1 MEEDPKT
8 EDLKEKK
15 IRKHY
20 KTIPCDQC
28 DKKFDLEYL
37 LNNHVKNVHIK
48 KDQICPTCGEEFFD
62 LDTFKCHMNR
72 HDNYRPFPCEICGK
86 AFLTSR
92 DMKTHM
98 KVHSLPYKC
107 HLCEESFAAK
117 DLLDDH
123 IRKDQRTQLSIT
135 KNFDHYLLSRG
146 YDKFQTIR
154 H

>member
-1 MEEDPKT
+1 
-8 EDLKEKK
+8 
-15 IRKHY
+15 
-20 KTIPCDQC
+20 
-28 DKKFDLEYL
+28 
-37 LNNHVKNVHIK
+37 
-48 KDQICPTCGEEFFD
+48 
-62 LDTFKCHMNR
+62 MNR

-123 IRKDQRTQLSIT
+123 IRKDQRKSEVGF
-135 KNFDHYLLSRG
+135 NDG
-146 YDKFQTIR
+146 VEMNEW
-154 H
+154 

>member
-1 MEEDPKT
+1 
-8 EDLKEKK
+8 
-15 IRKHY
+15 
-20 KTIPCDQC
+20 
-28 DKKFDLEYL
+28 
-37 LNNHVKNVHIK
+37 
-48 KDQICPTCGEEFFD
+48 
-62 LDTFKCHMNR
+62 MNR
-72 HDNYRPFPCEICGK
+72 HNNYRLFPCEICGK

-98 KVHSLPYKC
+98 KVHSLPYNC
-107 HLCEESFAAK
+107 HMCEESFAAK

-123 IRKDQRTQLSIT
+123 IRKDQRTQLS